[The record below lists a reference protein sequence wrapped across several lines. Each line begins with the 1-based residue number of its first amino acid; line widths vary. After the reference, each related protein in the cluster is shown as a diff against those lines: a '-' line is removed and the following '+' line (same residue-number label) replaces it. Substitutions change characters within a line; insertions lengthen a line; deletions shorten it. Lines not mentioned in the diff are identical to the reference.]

1 MSIIAEVAVAKPVFP
16 HYPSINMLS
25 LIETLRRFRHTAI
38 PLPFKYGSEFRRL
51 FRFLQEH
58 QYGSREE
65 LAGFQWQQLKALL
78 AYAYDHVPYY
88 HRTFTEVGLHP
99 NDVRS
104 PVDFRQIPI
113 LHKEQIVA
121 HGDELKSDQFDR
133 FNPMPATTSA
143 TTRDGLTIYRSRHL
157 EHYRLA
163 AVWRH
168 YFNIG
173 YCFREPRAQLT
184 VPLKFVSD
192 SKEMPIDYNE
202 NALLID
208 TRSVTLENSPRI
220 YERLKSFHPK
230 LLFCQPT
237 NAVILIEHFRERG
250 FSPFS
255 IPIIYCLG
263 EKLYPEYR
271 AAINSFFGAGVIQY
285 YGNRENTVAATELND
300 GRMYINSEYCYVEF
314 QSSDGPC
321 ADGTP
326 GDIVTTSLQ
335 NYAFP
340 LIRYHTEDL
349 GAPHGYP
356 QGALR
361 NYETMEIIGGRG
373 KDLLLTKNG
382 LIAPQI
388 IPVIEKVC
396 AGKFKRVQIEQH
408 TLEDL
413 TVRVI
418 PNETF
423 DRKHDPARI
432 EAAYRECFQN
442 QFKVEVE
449 LVDKIDRTDSG
460 KYKFVIS
467 EPAMNYLR
475 QSLPQKSD
483 PRR

>member
-1 MSIIAEVAVAKPVFP
+1 MA
-16 HYPSINMLS
+16 S

-51 FRFLQEH
+51 FHFLQEH

-65 LAGFQWQQLKALL
+65 LAAFQWQQLKALL

-88 HRTFTEVGLHP
+88 HRTFDEIGLHP

-113 LHKEQIVA
+113 LHKEQIFA

-133 FNPMPATTSA
+133 LDPIPSTTSA
-143 TTRDGLTIYRSRHL
+143 TTRDGLTIYRSRYL

-163 AVWRH
+163 NVWRH
-168 YFNIG
+168 YFNID
-173 YCFREPRAQLT
+173 YRFREPRAQLT
-184 VPLKFVSD
+184 VRLKFVSAPR
-192 SKEMPIDYNE
+192 EMPIDYNE

-208 TRSVTLENSPRI
+208 PRNVTLENSPRI
-220 YERLKSFHPK
+220 YERLKSFQPK
-230 LLFCQPT
+230 LLYCQPA
-237 NAVILIEHFRERG
+237 NVAILIEYFRQRG
-250 FSPFS
+250 FSPFP
-255 IPIIYCLG
+255 IPIIYSLG
-263 EKLYPEYR
+263 ERLYPEYR
-271 AAINSFFGAGVIQY
+271 ALITSFFGDGIIQY
-285 YGNRENTVAATELND
+285 YANRENTVAATELND

-314 QSSDGPC
+314 LSSDDSC
-321 ADGTP
+321 AVGIP
-326 GDIVTTSLQ
+326 GDIITTSLQ

-340 LIRYHTEDL
+340 LIRYHTEDF
-349 GAPHGYP
+349 GVSHGYP
-356 QGALR
+356 EGALR

-373 KDLLLTKNG
+373 KDLLLTRNG

-396 AGKFKRVQIEQH
+396 AGKFKRVQLEQR
-408 TLEDL
+408 TLDDL
-413 TVRVI
+413 VVRVI
-418 PNETF
+418 PNEAF
-423 DRKHDPARI
+423 DHRHDPARI
-432 EAAYRECFQN
+432 EAAYREYFQN

-449 LVDKIDRTDSG
+449 LVKQIDRTDSG

-475 QSLPQKSD
+475 QSLPQRSD

>member
-1 MSIIAEVAVAKPVFP
+1 MA
-16 HYPSINMLS
+16 S
-25 LIETLRRFRHTAI
+25 LIDTLRRVWHTAI
-38 PLPFKYGSEFRRL
+38 PLPLKYGGEFRRL
-51 FRFLQEH
+51 FHFLQEH
-58 QYGSREE
+58 QHGSREE
-65 LAGFQWQQLKALL
+65 LAAFQWQQLKALL

-88 HRTFTEVGLHP
+88 HRTFDEVGLHP
-99 NDVRS
+99 DDVRS
-104 PVDFRQIPI
+104 PADFRQIPI
-113 LHKEQIVA
+113 LYKEQIVT
-121 HGDELKSDQFDR
+121 HGEELKSDQFDR
-133 FNPMPATTSA
+133 FDPIPTTTSA
-143 TTRDGLTIYRSRHL
+143 TTRDGLTIYRSLYL

-163 AVWRH
+163 NVWRH

-173 YCFREPRAQLT
+173 YHFREPRAQLT
-184 VPLKFVSD
+184 VPLKSVSD
-192 SKEMPIDYNE
+192 SKEMPIDNNE

-208 TRSVTLENSPRI
+208 PHSVTLENSSRI
-220 YERLKSFHPK
+220 YERLKSFQPK
-230 LLFCQPT
+230 LLYCQPASV
-237 NAVILIEHFRERG
+237 AVLIEYFRQRG
-250 FSPFS
+250 FSPFP
-255 IPIIYCLG
+255 IPIIYSLG

-271 AAINSFFGAGVIQY
+271 ALITSFFGDGIIQY
-285 YGNRENTVAATELND
+285 YANRENTVAATELND

-314 QSSDGPC
+314 LSSDGPC

-349 GAPHGYP
+349 GASHGYP

-373 KDLLLTKNG
+373 KDLLLTMNG
-382 LIAPQI
+382 LIAPQVL
-388 IPVIEKVC
+388 PVIERVC
-396 AGKFKRVQIEQH
+396 AGKFKRVQLEQR
-408 TLEDL
+408 TLDDL
-413 TVRVI
+413 VVRVI

-423 DRKHDPARI
+423 DHRHDPARI

-449 LVDKIDRTDSG
+449 LVEKIDRTDAG

-475 QSLPQKSD
+475 QLLPQRSD
-483 PRR
+483 PPR